1 MRGWEPNLDKFK
13 MWKRDEWDQVWFE
26 TSRSI
31 SLIVKKKKKKY
42 QKIEVRAVCSCGK
55 LSSQGDSDSHAAIPV
70 HRQKEKHSTICYIL
84 LPDWKRRLERFGVT
98 PTVFLKSLPDHL
110 SFSCRI
116 SHFQGQLSPWA
127 QWGHPTRKCTKS
139 LKYSLALLSTVRAV
153 RAINGGYFGIS
164 LREWIP
170 SGKGQ
175 EFPNTLGCII
185 SKTTAITKKS
195 KFHPNSSPWQLLES
209 RAPGVLL
216 MQVQLIPSQHSYRQ
230 LGLAKPAW
238 KILWCAHHHH
248 FPSSLSLLRT
258 WGISKMWTLHSE
270 EAFGRAAINLL
281 GLQGSEI
288 QEGGAGEKKERYLLL
303 KAASTWRLPLHQDL
317 CLKFCLGTLTTNT
330 LAFFFLPQEMKR

>member
-31 SLIVKKKKKKY
+31 SLIVKKKKKY

-84 LPDWKRRLERFGVT
+84 LPDCKIRLERFGVI

-170 SGKGQ
+170 SGKG
-175 EFPNTLGCII
+175 
-185 SKTTAITKKS
+185 
-195 KFHPNSSPWQLLES
+195 
-209 RAPGVLL
+209 
-216 MQVQLIPSQHSYRQ
+216 
-230 LGLAKPAW
+230 
-238 KILWCAHHHH
+238 
-248 FPSSLSLLRT
+248 
-258 WGISKMWTLHSE
+258 
-270 EAFGRAAINLL
+270 
-281 GLQGSEI
+281 
-288 QEGGAGEKKERYLLL
+288 
-303 KAASTWRLPLHQDL
+303 
-317 CLKFCLGTLTTNT
+317 
-330 LAFFFLPQEMKR
+330 